1 MKIFSFFNRKNAAA
15 NKSEQTETF
24 TRDNAGKSFET
35 YLNEALLDQIDL
47 QFFAKAEDEGRT
59 EDPTEH
65 KLHKARE
72 EGRVA
77 KSQELNNGLVLLFP
91 VLALILCAPW
101 LLDKFVQIIRFYF
114 TRCTELEF
122 TDGIIA
128 RAFYDYFVKMM
139 LPIAFAAIVAGIA
152 GNVIQNRGF
161 IFSTKPIE
169 PKFSKIV
176 PKFGEYFRKTLFS
189 FEGAFNVVKSI
200 VKVAII
206 VFAAYLVIKND
217 SEVLLSLLGTDVYE
231 GLKYIGFMT
240 GKLLVIASVVFILIA
255 IPDYLV
261 QRRQFM
267 ESLKMSKQEVKEE
280 FKEMEGDPLVKSRL
294 KQRMHEMLQQ
304 NMPKLVAEAD
314 VVITN
319 PTHFA
324 CVIKYDRNSM
334 PGPMLTAKGADL
346 LAQRIKEIAR
356 ENSVP
361 IMENRP
367 LARALY
373 AEVEI
378 GDIIPETYYQALATI
393 LAKVYSMNKKTRPN
407 YM

>member
-1 MKIFSFFNRKNAAA
+1 MPEA
-15 NKSEQTETF
+15 N
-24 TRDNAGKSFET
+24 KSFET

-114 TRCTELEF
+114 TRCTELEL
-122 TDGIIA
+122 TDRIIA
-128 RAFYDYFVKMM
+128 RAFYDYFIKMM

-200 VKVAII
+200 IKVAII

-217 SEVLLSLLGTDVYE
+217 SEVLLGLLGTNIYE

-240 GKLLVIASVVFILIA
+240 GKLLILASVVFILIA

-267 ESLKMSKQEVKEE
+267 ESLKMSK
-280 FKEMEGDPLVKSRL
+280 
-294 KQRMHEMLQQ
+294 
-304 NMPKLVAEAD
+304 
-314 VVITN
+314 
-319 PTHFA
+319 
-324 CVIKYDRNSM
+324 
-334 PGPMLTAKGADL
+334 
-346 LAQRIKEIAR
+346 
-356 ENSVP
+356 
-361 IMENRP
+361 
-367 LARALY
+367 
-373 AEVEI
+373 
-378 GDIIPETYYQALATI
+378 
-393 LAKVYSMNKKTRPN
+393 
-407 YM
+407 